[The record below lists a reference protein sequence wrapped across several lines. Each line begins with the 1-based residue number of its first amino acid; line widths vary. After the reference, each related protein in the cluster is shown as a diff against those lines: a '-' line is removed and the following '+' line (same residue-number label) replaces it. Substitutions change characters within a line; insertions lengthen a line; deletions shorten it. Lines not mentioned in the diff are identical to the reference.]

1 MIEVRIAIAYRRSRS
16 GLLTSLALAAVLA
29 AKPVRAQTPGDGTG
43 AAFVDVTHKAGILYR
58 HHLREFANAYANVMQ
73 GYARLGSA
81 VAVADYDGD
90 GYEDIFVTDSCAR
103 CKNHLYRN
111 NGNFSFTDVAEQAG
125 VADGNDDND
134 ASTAALWFDYNND
147 GRPDLLVVRFG
158 HSILYENQGKGRF
171 RDVTRASGLGRYM
184 NAIKAIAF
192 DYDNDGYPDL
202 FFGSYFQ
209 AVNIFHP
216 STPLFFPASFETA
229 NNGGGVTV
237 FHNNRNGTFSDVTEQ
252 VGIHTTGWTLDLGHG
267 DANNDGFEDLYVA
280 NDFGTDRFYMNNG
293 NGTFTD
299 KTKTAIGFDTKKGMN
314 VDWGDY
320 NNDGL
325 LDIYVTNIYDDYMK
339 ECAMLWQNVG
349 DGTFADVSVEV
360 GTCDTGWGWAAKF
373 FDYDN
378 DGWLDLYVM
387 NGWVSAGPENY
398 VPEIFAMITR
408 PNVDLTD
415 ARSWPPMGNKSL
427 SGYERKRLFHNL
439 NGTFREEA
447 NRLGLDSLK
456 DGRGIAVADFD
467 NDGRLDLFVTNADA
481 EANLYR
487 NVLSNG
493 AHWVTFVLEG
503 TKSNYFA
510 IGAQVRLTA
519 GKNTYLQYVNGGNG
533 FASQSS
539 TRVHFGLNEVNNI
552 DAVEVRWPSGLKQT
566 ITNLAAD
573 HFYKIVEG
581 QPAKLLEWKAR

>member
-202 FFGSYFQ
+202 FLGP
-209 AVNIFHP
+209 IF
-216 STPLFFPASFETA
+216 
-229 NNGGGVTV
+229 
-237 FHNNRNGTFSDVTEQ
+237 RQ
-252 VGIHTTGWTLDLGHG
+252 
-267 DANNDGFEDLYVA
+267 
-280 NDFGTDRFYMNNG
+280 
-293 NGTFTD
+293 
-299 KTKTAIGFDTKKGMN
+299 
-314 VDWGDY
+314 
-320 NNDGL
+320 
-325 LDIYVTNIYDDYMK
+325 
-339 ECAMLWQNVG
+339 
-349 DGTFADVSVEV
+349 
-360 GTCDTGWGWAAKF
+360 
-373 FDYDN
+373 
-378 DGWLDLYVM
+378 
-387 NGWVSAGPENY
+387 
-398 VPEIFAMITR
+398 
-408 PNVDLTD
+408 
-415 ARSWPPMGNKSL
+415 
-427 SGYERKRLFHNL
+427 
-439 NGTFREEA
+439 
-447 NRLGLDSLK
+447 
-456 DGRGIAVADFD
+456 
-467 NDGRLDLFVTNADA
+467 
-481 EANLYR
+481 
-487 NVLSNG
+487 
-493 AHWVTFVLEG
+493 
-503 TKSNYFA
+503 
-510 IGAQVRLTA
+510 
-519 GKNTYLQYVNGGNG
+519 
-533 FASQSS
+533 
-539 TRVHFGLNEVNNI
+539 
-552 DAVEVRWPSGLKQT
+552 
-566 ITNLAAD
+566 
-573 HFYKIVEG
+573 
-581 QPAKLLEWKAR
+581 